1 MNTFKK
7 SGYRYDA
14 LDLLVG
20 IEPAEA
26 HALQRFYCRGQL
38 ATVLQGASS
47 QHVFQYD
54 KQLLALQ
61 SRQGDA
67 FSSDLL
73 AIDQQRSVLQVAG
86 PDGPV
91 RQAYAPYGPRRVDSG
106 PGSLLGFTGEAVDPV
121 TGHYLLG
128 NGHRA
133 FNPVLMRFNSPDNLS
148 PFGRGGLNP
157 YAYCLGDPV
166 NFTDPTGQ
174 IARLVTSLVTSL
186 FSVVNARIVMS
197 PAIPYKLAKDAV
209 QWGAIGLLPFK
220 PTLGAVGSTVAGITT
235 MVSAVTAVGS
245 AVAGIT
251 GDSEAA
257 KTLGYIALGLAGLT
271 VAARLGSGWAAKD
284 SRTVPMLKK
293 FVDNKGRVEVPN
305 TGALASAPLRSPDP
319 FAGANA
325 PPLTGDSAN
334 PTTFYYPDR
343 NRTINFLNEQIDR
356 QARIARE
363 GLVRRHSDVTTTI
376 NNIRRR
382 NSA

>member
-26 HALQRFYCRGQL
+26 QALQRFYCRGQL

-86 PDGPV
+86 PDGPA

-174 IARLVTSLVTSL
+174 IGRLVTSL

-197 PAIPYKLAKDAV
+197 PAIPYKLGKDAV
-209 QWGAIGLLPFK
+209 QWGAVGRLPFK

-284 SRTVPMLKK
+284 SRTVPMLKD
-293 FVDNKGRVEVPN
+293 FVADKGRVPN
-305 TGALASAPLRSPDP
+305 KDILSAPPQTPDP

-325 PPLTGDSAN
+325 PPLTGGPADA
-334 PTTFYYPDR
+334 TRFHYPDR

-356 QARIARE
+356 QARIVRE
-363 GLVRRHSDVTTTI
+363 GLFRRHSDATATA

-382 NSA
+382 PYA

>member
-54 KQLLALQ
+54 KQLVALQ

-174 IARLVTSLVTSL
+174 IARLVTSL

-209 QWGAIGLLPFK
+209 QWGAIGRLPFK
-220 PTLGAVGSTVAGITT
+220 PTLGAVGSTVAGIMT

-305 TGALASAPLRSPDP
+305 TGPVSSAQLPTPPSSPIESATAPRLTVDP
-319 FAGANA
+319 NNA
-325 PPLTGDSAN
+325 
-334 PTTFYYPDR
+334 TTFNYS
-343 NRTINFLNEQIDR
+343 NANNVSNQQISG
-356 QARIARE
+356 QTLISPQPMLTHHSHIAMMA
-363 GLVRRHSDVTTTI
+363 
-376 NNIRRR
+376 NKIRRR

>member
-1 MNTFKK
+1 MNTLKK
-7 SGYRYDA
+7 CRYRYDA

-133 FNPVLMRFNSPDNLS
+133 FNPVLMRFISPDKLS

-209 QWGAIGLLPFK
+209 Q
-220 PTLGAVGSTVAGITT
+220 
-235 MVSAVTAVGS
+235 
-245 AVAGIT
+245 
-251 GDSEAA
+251 
-257 KTLGYIALGLAGLT
+257 
-271 VAARLGSGWAAKD
+271 
-284 SRTVPMLKK
+284 
-293 FVDNKGRVEVPN
+293 
-305 TGALASAPLRSPDP
+305 
-319 FAGANA
+319 
-325 PPLTGDSAN
+325 
-334 PTTFYYPDR
+334 
-343 NRTINFLNEQIDR
+343 
-356 QARIARE
+356 
-363 GLVRRHSDVTTTI
+363 
-376 NNIRRR
+376 
-382 NSA
+382 